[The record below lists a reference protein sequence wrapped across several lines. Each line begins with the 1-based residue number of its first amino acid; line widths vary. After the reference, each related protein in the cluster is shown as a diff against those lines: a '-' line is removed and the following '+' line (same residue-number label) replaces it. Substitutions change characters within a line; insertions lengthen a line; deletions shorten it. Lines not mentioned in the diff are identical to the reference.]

1 MSYIETGLYQI
12 GKIDHLASLD
22 TPIHRIDPR
31 AKVLTTLVFLVCVIS
46 FGRFTILPLIPYM
59 VFPIVLAAMG
69 DIPLRY
75 IGSRML
81 VVAPFA
87 VVVGIFNPVLDRAVI
102 GHIGGLGLTAGWV
115 SFGSIMI
122 RFMLTTSAALLLI
135 STTGMNN
142 VCVAI
147 ERLGIPN
154 VITSQ
159 LLFLYRY
166 IFVLAEEAL
175 AISQARSLRSF
186 KRRGMGL
193 TVFGQIIGHLLLRTF
208 ARAQRIY
215 NAMLCRGFDG
225 SIHTLRRLRFARRD
239 WTFLFGWSAVFL
251 AFRAYDIPLMAGRLI
266 MRIS

>member
-46 FGRFTILPLIPYM
+46 FGRYSILPLVPYM
-59 VFPIVLAAMG
+59 VFPVVLAATG

-81 VVAPFA
+81 VAAPFA
-87 VVVGIFNPVLDRAVI
+87 VVVGIFNPLLDRAVV
-102 GHIGGLGLTAGWV
+102 GQIGGFDLTAGWV
-115 SFGSIMI
+115 SFGSIIM
-122 RFMLTTSAALLLI
+122 RFLMTTSVALLLI

-142 VCVAI
+142 VCMAM
-147 ERLGIPN
+147 ERLGVPD
-154 VITSQ
+154 VIVTQ

-175 AISQARSLRSF
+175 AISRARSLRSF
-186 KRRGMGL
+186 KGRGMGL

-208 ARAQRIY
+208 TRAQRIY
-215 NAMLCRGFDG
+215 NAMLSRGFDG
-225 SIHTLRRLRFARRD
+225 HIRPVRRLRFTGRD
-239 WTFLFGWSAVFL
+239 YAFLFGWSAVFL
-251 AFRAYDIPLMAGRLI
+251 IFRIYDIPLMAGELI